1 MTFSNIFHGKLQQQA
16 CITFL
21 APQGWTSSIGNI
33 FLSST
38 TKQYSTCLSL
48 GVYHILIIR
57 TLILQSDQS
66 CSPIWPSSPW
76 FPAWYWQMTVMIPS
90 CSVIPSLTTSIILY
104 SCLCSTHSF
113 IATGKILEHYVV
125 DFIFIVNTSLQMEPC
140 LVILSHFNV

>member
-38 TKQYSTCLSL
+38 TKQYSTSLSL